1 MNQELDFEAFAGM
14 SPDELAAQIA
24 QLSEEDLDRLMSMME
39 GSGLAAIDASPL
51 TALDDILQILED
63 DELKL
68 ICEIHGLSFERCD
81 LETASRSELED
92 RAAFFLTH
100 PVIQEITM
108 LDMSPSIRADY
119 LEIMRVGVFT
129 FAPEGED
136 EENPHAHL
144 RGLLDALSSMM
155 LVFPF
160 AQKDAFTYVVPDEI
174 RKSCEKVVAEGF
186 LDYAA
191 ENDLVYQ
198 YIDAAVNLY
207 GVIRLTD
214 LVEIIDKHEAVSFSA
229 AEVEEHILN
238 LLAGEGVWAYFEDE
252 GLIAHEIFL
261 DGAGL
266 GLSFA
271 QELYAHASSV
281 SRYVP
286 EKDLFLAHANPGF
299 FEENFEAELLTELLA
314 GFFPEAADTMG
325 DTVTFV
331 QECARQGV
339 RNDVLIETL
348 FEEFL
353 PSPFAN
359 EAQANLAIKQAAKL
373 VQTTRAWA
381 CNGRTPVEVDKM
393 MGKQS

>member
-1 MNQELDFEAFAGM
+1 MNQEFDLEAFADM
-14 SPDELAAQIA
+14 SPDEVAAQIA
-24 QLSEEDLDRLMSMME
+24 QLSDEELDQLMSMME
-39 GSGLAAIDASPL
+39 GSGFAAIDASPL

-68 ICEIHGLSFERCD
+68 ICEMHGMNFEYYE
-81 LETASRSELED
+81 LETATREDLEE
-92 RAAFFLTH
+92 RAAFLLTH
-100 PVIQEITM
+100 PATQEITM
-108 LDMSPSIRADY
+108 LGMSPSIRADY
-119 LEIMRVGVFT
+119 LEIMREGVFA

-136 EENPHAHL
+136 ESNPHARL

-174 RKSCEKVVAEGF
+174 RQSCQDVITDDFLAYAEQ
-186 LDYAA
+186 
-191 ENDLVYQ
+191 NDLVYQ

-207 GVIRLTD
+207 GVIRLED
-214 LVEIIDKHEAVSFSA
+214 LVSIIAEHKAVSFT
-229 AEVEEHILN
+229 AEQSEELILS
-238 LLAGEGVWAYFEDE
+238 LIASEGVWAYFENE
-252 GLIAHEIFL
+252 GLIAHEIFQ

-266 GLSFA
+266 GVAFA
-271 QELYAHASSV
+271 QELHAHASAV

-286 EKDLFLAHANPGF
+286 EKDLFLAHANPRY

-314 GFFPEAADTMG
+314 GFFPEAATSME
-325 DTVTFV
+325 DTVAFV

-353 PSPFAN
+353 PGPFAN

-393 MGKQS
+393 MGK

>member
-1 MNQELDFEAFAGM
+1 MNQEFDFEAFAGM
-14 SPDELAAQIA
+14 SPDEVAAQIA
-24 QLSEEDLDRLMSMME
+24 MLSDEELDQLVGMIE

-51 TALDDILQILED
+51 TSLADILQILED
-63 DELKL
+63 EELKL
-68 ICEIHGLSFERCD
+68 ICEMHGMNFEHRD
-81 LETASRSELED
+81 LEKATREELE
-92 RAAFFLTH
+92 AQATFLLTH
-100 PVIQEITM
+100 PATQEITM

-119 LEIMRVGVFT
+119 LEIMREGVFA

-136 EENPHAHL
+136 ESNPQARL

-155 LVFPF
+155 LCFPF

-174 RKSCEKVVAEGF
+174 RKSCEEVIADGF
-186 LDYAA
+186 LEYAA
-191 ENDLVYQ
+191 QNDLVYQ

-207 GVIRLTD
+207 GVILFDD
-214 LVEIIDKHEAVSFSA
+214 LVDIIVKHEAVSFST
-229 AEVEEHILN
+229 EELEDLISSLI
-238 LLAGEGVWAYFEDE
+238 ASEGVWAYFASE
-252 GLIAHEIFL
+252 GLIAHEIFQ

-266 GLSFA
+266 GLTYA
-271 QELYAHASSV
+271 QELHAHASTV
-281 SRYVP
+281 SRFVP
-286 EKDLFLAHANPGF
+286 EKDLFLAHANPGY

-314 GFFPEAADTMG
+314 GFFPEAAATMG
-325 DTVTFV
+325 DTVAFV

-353 PSPFAN
+353 PGPFAN

-381 CNGRTPVEVDKM
+381 CNGRTPAEVDKM
-393 MGKQS
+393 MGR

>member
-1 MNQELDFEAFAGM
+1 MNQEFNFDAFAGM
-14 SPDELAAQIA
+14 SPDEVAAQIA
-24 QLSEEDLDRLMSMME
+24 LMSDDEIEQLVNMIE
-39 GSGLAAIDASPL
+39 GSGLAALDSKPL
-51 TALDDILQILED
+51 TSLADILQILED
-63 DELKL
+63 DELML
-68 ICEIHGLSFERCD
+68 ICEMYGLHFEPYD
-81 LETASRSELED
+81 LEAASRVELED
-92 RAAFFLTH
+92 RAAFLLTH

-119 LEIMRVGVFT
+119 LEIMREGVFS

-136 EENPHAHL
+136 EENPHARL

-155 LVFPF
+155 LAFPF

-174 RKSCEKVVAEGF
+174 RKSCEDVIAEGF

-214 LVEIIDKHEAVSFSA
+214 LVEIIDRHGAVSFSA
-229 AEVEEHILN
+229 AEVEELILS
-238 LLAGEGVWAYFEDE
+238 LLASEGVWAYFENE
-252 GLIAHEIFL
+252 GFVAHEIFL

-266 GLSFA
+266 GLTFA
-271 QELYAHASSV
+271 QELHAHASSV
-281 SRYVP
+281 SRHIP

-314 GFFPEAADTMG
+314 GFFPEAATTMG
-325 DTVTFV
+325 DTVAFV

-353 PSPFAN
+353 PGPFAN

-381 CNGRTPVEVDKM
+381 CNGRTPAEVDKM
-393 MGKQS
+393 MGK